1 LTTTHRNSPAHSAKG
16 TPSPQPEGYGA
27 PTACRQQVSGSLS
40 LPSRGAFHLSLTVL
54 VHYRWQRVFSLRR
67 WSSWNSRKVSRVPRY
82 LGSGT
87 GANALSPTGLSPSLA
102 GLSSPLRVTRWFL
115 TPRRDH
121 RPDRSLPRPR
131 NGNAGELFHHHGL
144 GWPPFARRY

>member
-1 LTTTHRNSPAHSAKG
+1 MTTHRNSPAHSAKG

-27 PTACRQQVSGSLS
+27 PTACRQQVSGSIS

-54 VHYRWQRVFSLRR
+54 VHYRWQRVFSLGR
-67 WSSWNSRKVSRVPRY
+67 WSSHNSRKVSRVPRY
-82 LGSGT
+82 LGTGT

-115 TPRRDH
+115 TPCRDH
-121 RPDRSLPRPR
+121 RPDRPVPRPPP
-131 NGNAGELFHHHGL
+131 GNAGELLHQTGL
-144 GWPPFARRY
+144 GWLPFARRY